1 MIPGATVVTVL
12 RHGQVAGQPYVYRGA
27 LDERMT
33 QHGMQQVRAVVTR
46 LTMLLVTQSKTPAFD
61 QIACSPARRCLE
73 FARAYADESGAA
85 LQVLDDMREMTFGD
99 WEGLT
104 PEAAAQLDPQL
115 HALFR
120 ATAGNVAPPGGET
133 TLQLQARVVAAWD
146 AWLHGSGGGHRLLVT
161 HAGVMRALL
170 MHLIGLPHAHAYRI
184 ALPEAAHFQVSV
196 LAGEAP
202 ILLNLNS
209 CAA

>member
-33 QHGMQQVRAVVTR
+33 QHGMQQARAVLTR
-46 LTMLLVTQSKTPAFD
+46 LAARNTTAAFD
-61 QIACSPARRCLE
+61 RIASSPARRCLE
-73 FARAYADESGAA
+73 FARAFADESETA
-85 LQVLDDMREMTFGD
+85 LQVLDDMREMAFGD

-104 PEAAAQLDPQL
+104 PDAAAQRDPHL

-133 TLQLQARVVAAWD
+133 TLQLQERVAAAWD
-146 AWLHGSGGGHRLLVT
+146 TWLHGSTGGQRLLVT

-170 MHLIGLPHAHAYRI
+170 MHLIGLPHAYAYRL

>member
-33 QHGMQQVRAVVTR
+33 QQGMQQVRAVVTR
-46 LTMLLVTQSKTPAFD
+46 LTRQSTAPAFD
-61 QIACSPARRCLE
+61 PIASSPACRCLE
-73 FARAYADESGAA
+73 FARAYAGETGAA
-85 LQVLDDMREMTFGD
+85 LQVLDDMREMAFGD

-104 PEAAAQLDPQL
+104 PETAAQRDPQL

-120 ATAGNVAPPGGET
+120 ATAGNVAPQGGET
-133 TLQLQARVVAAWD
+133 TLQLQARVAAAWD

>member
-12 RHGQVAGQPYVYRGA
+12 RHGQVAGQPYVYRGV

-33 QHGMQQVRAVVTR
+33 QHGMQQVRAVLTR
-46 LTMLLVTQSKTPAFD
+46 LAIQPTMPAFD
-61 QIACSPARRCLE
+61 RIACSPARRCLE
-73 FARAYADESGAA
+73 FARAYAGETGAA
-85 LQVLDDMREMTFGD
+85 LQVLDDMREMAFGD

-104 PEAAAQLDPQL
+104 PEAAAQLNPEL

-133 TLQLQARVVAAWD
+133 ALQLQARVAAAWD
-146 AWLHGSGGGHRLLVT
+146 AWLHGSDGGQRLLVT

>member
-33 QHGMQQVRAVVTR
+33 QHGMQQVRSVVTR
-46 LTMLLVTQSKTPAFD
+46 LTARHTNPAFD

-73 FARAYADESGAA
+73 FARAFADETGTA
-85 LQVLDDMREMTFGD
+85 LQVLEDMREMAFGA

-104 PEAAAQLDPQL
+104 SEAAAQLDPQL

-133 TLQLQARVVAAWD
+133 ALLLQARVAAAWD
-146 AWLHGSGGGHRLLVT
+146 AWLVGSHGGHRLLVT

-184 ALPEAAHFQVSV
+184 ALAEAAHFQVSV